1 MLISFQRFQRPDVMW
16 SGTPLISFPTSLSF
30 THCTPT
36 TGHLGE
42 PGTLQAH
49 AHLRVF
55 ILADPS
61 AQNALPP
68 NPILLHSECIH
79 FFKIFTQK
87 LCSQGVCLDLPIWEL
102 AFSQHS

>member
-16 SGTPLISFPTSLSF
+16 SGTCLIPFPTSLSF

-36 TGHLGE
+36 TGHLGV

-68 NPILLHSECIH
+68 ILSHIH
-79 FFKIFTQK
+79 FLKIFTQK
-87 LCSQGVCLDLPIWEL
+87 S
-102 AFSQHS
+102 FSRSLS

>member
-68 NPILLHSECIH
+68 HHTIA
-79 FFKIFTQK
+79 Q
-87 LCSQGVCLDLPIWEL
+87 
-102 AFSQHS
+102 